1 MKVKISW
8 YSGSVTFVNYCM
20 TSDVKTAER
29 VMNVDWL
36 SILPESEKERYAANL
51 KYCIR
56 YIELEKDKKYSIDY
70 GSYSKFVLLEEV
82 EDESNI

>member
-1 MKVKISW
+1 MKIKISW
-8 YSGSVTFVNYCM
+8 YSGSVTFVNYCI

-29 VMNVDWL
+29 IRDVKWL
-36 SILPESEKERYAANL
+36 DILPEYEKQRYDANL